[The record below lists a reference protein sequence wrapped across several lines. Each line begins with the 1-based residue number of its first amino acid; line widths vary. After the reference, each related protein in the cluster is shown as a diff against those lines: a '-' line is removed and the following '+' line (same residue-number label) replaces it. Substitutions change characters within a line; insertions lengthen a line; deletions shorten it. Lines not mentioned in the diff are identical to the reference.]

1 MTVIAEIKNKTEEYY
16 IGVFEVTE
24 QGIVDT
30 GKRITRES
38 TEIISEY
45 RAVMLVKVINDGTL
59 ERTLERL
66 EIVCSPI
73 KKLAFC
79 GVANK
84 RPHITAP
91 LAEQPDIGAMLEKC
105 IGVIRQRMGFYKKKT
120 FLETATA
127 HQTGM
132 MKAFGIC
139 EKILREAIAQ
149 AMKGQ

>member
-38 TEIISEY
+38 TEIISEH

-79 GVANK
+79 GVADK

-91 LAEQPDIGAMLEKC
+91 LAQQPDIGAMLEK
-105 IGVIRQRMGFYKKKT
+105 VPKDHSAEFYFDGYQWQCALLYGKKWREVYYGKT
-120 FLETATA
+120 PA
-127 HQTGM
+127 
-132 MKAFGIC
+132 
-139 EKILREAIAQ
+139 EAIAQ
-149 AMKGQ
+149 AMKGQTK